1 MPFVAS
7 LGVAAATTLIS
18 ILALVALGTTNA
30 YENLVIVSALTLLTT
45 SATTYGLTRRADLA
59 MLVSSL
65 CTLITVGGG
74 FALIY
79 IFFSWA
85 CGSHPSA
92 C

>member
-1 MPFVAS
+1 VA
-7 LGVAAATTLIS
+7 VATNLIS
-18 ILALVALGTTNA
+18 IFVLVALDGTNA
-30 YENLVIVSALTLLTT
+30 SENLVIVSALTLLTT
-45 SATTYGLTRRADLA
+45 SATTYGITRRADLA

-74 FALIY
+74 FAVIY

-85 CGSHPSA
+85 CGSDPSA

>member
-1 MPFVAS
+1 MTFVAS

-18 ILALVALGTTNA
+18 ILALLALGTTNA
-30 YENLVIVSALTLLTT
+30 YENLVIVSALSLLTT

-79 IFFSWA
+79 IFFSRA

>member
-1 MPFVAS
+1 MAFAAS
-7 LGVAAATTLIS
+7 LGVAAATSLIS
-18 ILALVALGTTNA
+18 IFVLVALGETNA

-45 SATTYGLTRRADLA
+45 SATTYGITRRADLA

-74 FALIY
+74 FAVIY

-85 CGSHPSA
+85 CGSDPSA

>member
-1 MPFVAS
+1 MAFVAS

-18 ILALVALGTTNA
+18 IFALVALGTTNA
-30 YENLVIVSALTLLTT
+30 YENLVIVSALTLFTT
-45 SATTYGLTRRADLA
+45 SATTYGITKRADLA
-59 MLVSSL
+59 MLVSSV

-85 CGSHPSA
+85 CGSDPSA

>member
-1 MPFVAS
+1 MAFAAS
-7 LGVAAATTLIS
+7 LGVAAATSLIS
-18 ILALVALGTTNA
+18 IFVVIALGGTNA

-45 SATTYGLTRRADLA
+45 SATTYGITRRADLA

-74 FALIY
+74 FAVIY

-85 CGSHPSA
+85 CGSNPSA

>member
-1 MPFVAS
+1 MAFAAS
-7 LGVAAATTLIS
+7 LGVAAATSLIS
-18 ILALVALGTTNA
+18 IFVLVALGGTTP

-45 SATTYGLTRRADLA
+45 SATTYGITRRADLA
-59 MLVSSL
+59 MLVASL

-74 FALIY
+74 FAVIY

-85 CGSHPSA
+85 CGSDPSA

>member
-1 MPFVAS
+1 MAFAAS
-7 LGVAAATTLIS
+7 LGVAAATSLIFV
-18 ILALVALGTTNA
+18 LVALGGTNA

-45 SATTYGLTRRADLA
+45 SATTYGITRRADLA
-59 MLVSSL
+59 MLVASL

-74 FALIY
+74 FAVIY

-85 CGSHPSA
+85 CGSDPSA

>member
-1 MPFVAS
+1 MAFAAS
-7 LGVAAATTLIS
+7 LGVAAATSLIS
-18 ILALVALGTTNA
+18 IFVLVALGGTNA

-45 SATTYGLTRRADLA
+45 SATTYGITRRADLA

-74 FALIY
+74 FAVIY

-85 CGSHPSA
+85 CGSDPSA

>member
-1 MPFVAS
+1 MAFAAS
-7 LGVAAATTLIS
+7 LGVAAATSLIS
-18 ILALVALGTTNA
+18 IFVLVALGGTTA

-45 SATTYGLTRRADLA
+45 SATTYGITRRADLA

-74 FALIY
+74 FAVIY

-85 CGSHPSA
+85 CGSDPSA

>member
-1 MPFVAS
+1 MAFAAS
-7 LGVAAATTLIS
+7 LGVAAATSLIS
-18 ILALVALGTTNA
+18 IFVLVALGGTTA

-45 SATTYGLTRRADLA
+45 SATTYGITRRADLA

-85 CGSHPSA
+85 CGSDPSA

>member
-1 MPFVAS
+1 MAS

-18 ILALVALGTTNA
+18 IFALVALGTTNA

-45 SATTYGLTRRADLA
+45 SATTYGLTKRADLA
-59 MLVSSL
+59 MLVSL

-85 CGSHPSA
+85 CGSDPSA

>member
-1 MPFVAS
+1 MAFAAS
-7 LGVAAATTLIS
+7 LGVAAATSLIS
-18 ILALVALGTTNA
+18 IFVLVTLGGTNA

-45 SATTYGLTRRADLA
+45 SATTYGITRRADLA

-74 FALIY
+74 FAVIY

-85 CGSHPSA
+85 CGSDPSA

>member
-1 MPFVAS
+1 MKNPSIFVLVT
-7 LGVAAATTLIS
+7 LG
-18 ILALVALGTTNA
+18 GTNA

-45 SATTYGLTRRADLA
+45 SATTYGITRRADLA

-74 FALIY
+74 FAVTY

-85 CGSHPSA
+85 CGSDPSA

>member
-1 MPFVAS
+1 MAFAAS
-7 LGVAAATTLIS
+7 LGVAAATSLIS
-18 ILALVALGTTNA
+18 IFVLVALGGANA

-45 SATTYGLTRRADLA
+45 SATTYGITRRPDLA

-74 FALIY
+74 FAVIY

-85 CGSHPSA
+85 CGSDPSA

>member
-1 MPFVAS
+1 MAFAAS
-7 LGVAAATTLIS
+7 LGVAAATSLIS
-18 ILALVALGTTNA
+18 IFVLVALGGTNA

-45 SATTYGLTRRADLA
+45 SATTYGITRRADLA
-59 MLVSSL
+59 VLVSSL

-74 FALIY
+74 FAVIY

-85 CGSHPSA
+85 CGSDPSA

>member
-1 MPFVAS
+1 VAFVAS

-18 ILALVALGTTNA
+18 IFALVALGTTNA

-45 SATTYGLTRRADLA
+45 SATTYGLTKRADLA
-59 MLVSSL
+59 MLVSL

-85 CGSHPSA
+85 CGSDPSA